1 MRRRQSLPKRT
12 LLLRRIRAKVRQ
24 HDWEFTLH
32 AQRQSRARKISQT
45 EIESAILTGQVIEDY
60 PDDPRGPS
68 CLVFGYTQQRRPIHI
83 VVTYPV
89 TGHRMKVITVYEPSA
104 AQWQAGWQERR

>member
-1 MRRRQSLPKRT
+1 MRRKRSLPKRT
-12 LLLRRIRAKVRQ
+12 WLLRRIRAKIRQ
-24 HDWEFTLH
+24 RDWELTLH
-32 AQRQSRARKISQT
+32 AQRQSRARKISQA
-45 EIESAILTGQVIEDY
+45 EIESAILTGRVIEDY

-83 VVTYPV
+83 VVAYPV

-104 AQWQAGWQERR
+104 DRWQAGWQKRR